1 MEIQRQILLFFAG
14 LHTPLLDALFQA
26 ITMFGEE
33 YITVAVITYMY
44 WNVSKRKGFATCM
57 CMLSSLQTM
66 SLAKA
71 LVRFPRPWM
80 VIDGLSTV
88 RQSTATGYSF
98 PSGHTTNASATFSSV
113 AFAFR
118 KRWLSVLCAV
128 IIALVGL
135 SRMYLCV
142 HWPLDVAGGLLIGIG
157 TTLLL
162 YERIC
167 SLFDD
172 DERGRRVFEVVAI
185 VSTALLVVL
194 AVLLQFALLKDEAF
208 TTFAES
214 VAMVSGAAAG
224 FLLERRCFDYAVEE
238 GHIGR
243 KVLRFAVGILGA
255 VAILP
260 GTKVLL
266 TAFGAYCPITKVLR
280 YALVTFWATGLFPV
294 VGGRIGLFVKA
305 ERRQQ

>member
-33 YITVAVITYMY
+33 YITVAIIAYIY
-44 WNVSKRKGFATCM
+44 WNISKKKGFATCM
-57 CMLSSLQTM
+57 CMLSSLQVM
-66 SLAKA
+66 SFTKA
-71 LVRFPRPWM
+71 LVRFPRPWN
-80 VIDGLSTV
+80 VIEGLESV

-98 PSGHTTNASATFSSV
+98 PSGHTSNAAATLSSV
-113 AFAFR
+113 AFSFR

-128 IIALVGL
+128 MIALVGL
-135 SRMYLCV
+135 SRVYLCV
-142 HWPLDVAGGLLIGIG
+142 HWPLDVVGGLLVGIG
-157 TTLLL
+157 STLIL
-162 YERIC
+162 YDRI
-167 SLFDD
+167 SRLFDD
-172 DERGRRVFEVVAI
+172 DERGRRTFAVVAI
-185 VSTALLVVL
+185 VSTALLMVL
-194 AVLLQFALLKDEAF
+194 AVLLQFALLEDEAF

-243 KVLRFAVGILGA
+243 KVLRFVVGILGA

-266 TAFGAYCPITKVLR
+266 TAFGAYCPITKILR
-280 YALVTFWATGLFPV
+280 YALVTFWAVGLFPV
-294 VGGRIGLFVKA
+294 VGGRFGLFVKA
-305 ERRQQ
+305 ERRQR

>member
-14 LHTPLLDALFQA
+14 IQTPVLDAVFQF

-33 YITVAVITYMY
+33 YITVAVITYLY

-113 AFAFR
+113 AFSFR

-172 DERGRRVFEVVAI
+172 EERGCRVFGIVAV
-185 VSTALLVVL
+185 VSTAVWIAM
-194 AVLLQFALLKDEAF
+194 AVLLQLALIDETAF
-208 TTFAES
+208 DTFAKN
-214 VAMVSGAAAG
+214 VAMLSGAVAG
-224 FLLERRCFDYAVEE
+224 YLLERRCFDYAVEE
-238 GHIGR
+238 GHFGR
-243 KVLRFAVGILGA
+243 KMLRLALGVAGVAV
-255 VAILP
+255 ILP
-260 GTKVLL
+260 LSKPLL
-266 TAFGAYCPITKVLR
+266 QSIGAYCSVTAILR
-280 YALVTFWATGLFPV
+280 YALATFWATGLFPII
-294 VGGRIGLFVKA
+294 GGRVGLFVKD
-305 ERRQQ
+305 ERKQQ